1 MPTVKVSR
9 ALLTVLLAC
18 AFAPQSVAAGGVEP
32 VDSDYDRQ
40 PLHTVVPEYPEKARR
55 ERIEGEVQVCFD
67 ITREGFP
74 RRIAVRRSS
83 HRYFEKAARKAVRRS
98 TWQAIPQG
106 QDVPAIKACRTFRFA
121 LVPVPPGEQAPAS
134 SGPRPR

>member
-1 MPTVKVSR
+1 MRVSR
-9 ALLTVLLAC
+9 ALLTALLAC
-18 AFAPQSVAAGGVEP
+18 VFGPAALAAGGVEP
-32 VDSDYDRQ
+32 IDSDYDRQ
-40 PLHTVVPEYPEKARR
+40 PLHTVVPEYPEKARL
-55 ERIEGEVQVCFD
+55 ERLEGEVQVCFD

-98 TWQAIPQG
+98 TWQSIPKG

-121 LVPVPPGEQAPAS
+121 LVPVPPDEREPAS
-134 SGPRPR
+134 AEPHPR

>member
-1 MPTVKVSR
+1 MR
-9 ALLTVLLAC
+9 ASSAPLTVLLAC
-18 AFAPQSVAAGGVEP
+18 VIVPPAVAAAGVEP
-32 VDSDYDRQ
+32 IDTDYDRQ

-83 HRYFEKAARKAVRRS
+83 HRYFEKAARSAVRRS
-98 TWQAIPQG
+98 TWQPIPK
-106 QDVPAIKACRTFRFA
+106 DRDLPAIKACRTFRFA
-121 LVPVPPGEQAPAS
+121 LVPVPPDEREPAS
-134 SGPRPR
+134 AGPHPQ

>member
-1 MPTVKVSR
+1 MASR
-9 ALLTVLLAC
+9 ALSAWLLAC
-18 AFAPQSVAAGGVEP
+18 VFGAPSLALGGVEP
-32 VDSDYDRQ
+32 VDTEYDRQ

-98 TWQAIPQG
+98 TWQPIPRG
-106 QDVPAIKACRTFRFA
+106 QELPAIKACRTFRFA
-121 LVPVPPGEQAPAS
+121 LVPVPPDEREPAS
-134 SGPRPR
+134 SEPLPR

>member
-1 MPTVKVSR
+1 MRASR
-9 ALLTVLLAC
+9 ALLTLLFAGVLG
-18 AFAPQSVAAGGVEP
+18 PPVVAAAGVEP

-74 RRIAVRRSS
+74 RRIAVRQSS

-98 TWQAIPQG
+98 TWQPVPKD
-106 QDVPAIKACRTFRFA
+106 QDLPAIKACRTFRFA
-121 LVPVPPGEQAPAS
+121 LVPVPPAEQEPAS
-134 SGPRPR
+134 SGLRPR